1 MELFKHLLLLFLL
14 LSFCSNTRRIQ
25 SFESHTNLAP
35 LLNVLKNSEELLKLL
50 KNKSPDIAENTALRF
65 CESTLA
71 LIRSSY
77 SYYSANLMKP
87 NVLNAISDVQNELS
101 RLRSLVSL

>member
-1 MELFKHLLLLFLL
+1 M
-14 LSFCSNTRRIQ
+14 
-25 SFESHTNLAP
+25 AP

-50 KNKSPDIAENTALRF
+50 KQKSSDLAENETLHL
-65 CESTLA
+65 CDGILA

-77 SYYSANLMKP
+77 SYYADNLMKP

-101 RLRSLVSL
+101 RLRNLVGLFSYLRFISFI